1 MSNSAVK
8 ETEHLRCFACGRENS
23 HGLHLQFLREADG
36 SVTADFFC
44 HEAFQG
50 YEGALHGGII
60 ATIMDSAMT
69 NCLFQQG
76 VKARTARLNIRY
88 AAPVVIGSPGRVITT
103 LERKIRHAY
112 LVKAQLFQGDRL
124 CAEARA
130 VFIHAGD
137 NGKQVLPAV
146 VPERSPAS

>member
-1 MSNSAVK
+1 MNTTAK
-8 ETEHLRCFACGRENS
+8 EKEHLRCFACGRENS
-23 HGLHLQFLREADG
+23 RGLHLQFSRETDG

-44 HEAFQG
+44 DEAFQG

-60 ATIMDSAMT
+60 ATILDSAMT
-69 NCLFQQG
+69 NCLFQHG

-88 AAPVVIGSPGRVITT
+88 GARVATGSPGRVTTT

-112 LVKAQLFQGDRL
+112 VIKAQMFQGDRL

-130 VFIHAGD
+130 VFIRTGD
-137 NGKQVLPAV
+137 NGKQVVPAG
-146 VPERSPAS
+146 VPERSTA